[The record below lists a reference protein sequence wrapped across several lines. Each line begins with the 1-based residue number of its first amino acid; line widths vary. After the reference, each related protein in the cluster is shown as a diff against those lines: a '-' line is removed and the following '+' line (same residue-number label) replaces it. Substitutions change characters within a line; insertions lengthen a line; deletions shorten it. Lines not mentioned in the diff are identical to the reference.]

1 MTEGSAATSIGLP
14 EDPCVGHVGP
24 PVSCVEI
31 RLEDIPDMGYLHTDE
46 APRGEILIRG
56 AGIFKGYYKNQKE
69 TDGCLQAD
77 GWLHTG
83 DVGRWNKNGT
93 LSVIDRKK
101 NMFKLSQGEYIAVEK
116 VEQVY
121 QKSPHVGQLWVYGN
135 SFKSFLLA
143 VIVPA
148 ADPLIA
154 FCLEKGWWPSPKEEA
169 KLGSESFAKDFQ
181 AVVTGEHAQEIKDWV
196 LASLREQEKS
206 LKGFE
211 KLTDIIIEGNVNQ
224 LGLGFTEDNDTLTP
238 TFKLRRPQLLKKY
251 IVQLKEL
258 YAKNGEPVAADEKW
272 PGEA

>member
-1 MTEGSAATSIGLP
+1 
-14 EDPCVGHVGP
+14 
-24 PVSCVEI
+24 
-31 RLEDIPDMGYLHTDE
+31 
-46 APRGEILIRG
+46 
-56 AGIFKGYYKNQKE
+56 
-69 TDGCLQAD
+69 
-77 GWLHTG
+77 
-83 DVGRWNKNGT
+83 
-93 LSVIDRKK
+93 
-101 NMFKLSQGEYIAVEK
+101 MFKLSQGEYIAVEK

-121 QKSPHVGQLWVYGN
+121 QKASVVGQLWVYGN

-154 FCLEKGWWPSPKEEA
+154 FCLEKGWWPSAKEEA
-169 KLGSESFAKDFQ
+169 KIGSESFAKDFKT
-181 AVVTGEHAQEIKDWV
+181 VVAEHTQEIKDWV

-211 KLTDIIIEGNVNQ
+211 KLSDIIIEGDVNS